1 MDRLDIFLAT
11 IKKDMKAKKITNIE
25 LAKKTGMS
33 LTSISLILTGKNA
46 SYSSLRK
53 IINYVDSK

>member
-25 LAKKTGMS
+25 LAEKTGMS

>member
-11 IKKDMKAKKITNIE
+11 LKKDMKLKKITNIE
-25 LAKKTGMS
+25 LAEKTGMS

-53 IINYVDSK
+53 IIKYVDNK